1 MPEEDIARRTLEL
14 PKELDAQL
22 HEKMYRQY
30 KGARPSFNAYL
41 VAVLS
46 NWVHRPDP
54 L

>member
-41 VAVLS
+41 VEILDDFV
-46 NWVHRPDP
+46 NHPVK
-54 L
+54 